1 MRPLDLI
8 SPERSLVLGNQWV
21 LLLWGWCMDLTTK
34 PVIKKKKESKFLIV
48 TFVQI
53 SKLWVDESEAKITQ
67 IISNNYTLTVK

>member
-8 SPERSLVLGNQWV
+8 SPVRSLVLGNQWV

-34 PVIKKKKESKFLIV
+34 PVIKKKESKFLVV